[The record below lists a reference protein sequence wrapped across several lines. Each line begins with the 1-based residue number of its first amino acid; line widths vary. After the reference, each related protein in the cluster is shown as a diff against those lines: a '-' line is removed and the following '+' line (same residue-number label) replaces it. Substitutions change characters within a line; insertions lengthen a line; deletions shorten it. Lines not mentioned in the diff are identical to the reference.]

1 MTCRISWRSNIDSLN
16 LIIDTKLS
24 FDNETSLSYICVTR
38 TRHINK
44 IEGSNQMSDSSLT
57 RNSSWVIVD
66 KETGQP
72 VLETFNQDLL
82 QYVNLSRYDIVPIIE
97 WLQSLNRR

>member
-1 MTCRISWRSNIDSLN
+1 
-16 LIIDTKLS
+16 
-24 FDNETSLSYICVTR
+24 
-38 TRHINK
+38 
-44 IEGSNQMSDSSLT
+44 MSDSSLT